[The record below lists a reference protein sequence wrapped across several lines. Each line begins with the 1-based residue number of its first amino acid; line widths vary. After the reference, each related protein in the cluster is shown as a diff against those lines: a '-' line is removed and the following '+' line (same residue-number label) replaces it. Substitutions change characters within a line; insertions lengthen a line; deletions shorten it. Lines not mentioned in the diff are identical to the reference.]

1 MINLKVVGLYASD
14 FSGGETR
21 LGDAQ
26 IIYDGQNYDVIDG
39 NCGKGATR
47 LISALKSMGIKNP
60 YLHISHPHWD
70 HRDGIRKIIADSYFK
85 PRALYCQNPDSITAH
100 NSEIKSDIN
109 ALRTVINEARAKDI
123 PVIYLNNGQ
132 QIVHGEIKF
141 TVYRD
146 FPKYTGNSDAYL
158 NDGSLCYWFPEIRY
172 LTTGDAGMW
181 CANRYNLHP
190 VFVKCGHHGNDMSG
204 DGLKPSQMC
213 PWLKKHGCLYY
224 WDNDFST
231 KLTGF
236 LMTGREDAVNAG
248 MTILDIH
255 GDIVATFG
263 AGKATIYHGGKSYSF
278 QVPYNGKG
286 EKVTPT
292 WEKGSK
298 GWWYKYPDGTW
309 ATGWRQI
316 VYKGEPKWFL
326 FDKDGWM
333 LTGWRYEGWSGGES
347 WFFMDYQTGVMKTGW
362 NLLPWGDGKM
372 DTFLLDPKTG
382 AMLTGWQYSTKDG
395 KAGWYYLDPKSGAM
409 HTGWIF
415 ENGYWYFLGADG
427 CMVTGWVDWKGRKCY
442 LEPVSGRNQGHCY
455 TSCVDTI
462 GGKTYSFDADGY
474 ATEIPAEIV
483 AAATAPAII
492 KNAGFRPG
500 RNCGTRVEKIKYIVI
515 HYTGSEGTA
524 AGNVNYFNN
533 GNRGAS
539 AHYFVDRSGEI
550 REYCDPLMYYA
561 WHCGGSLESSH
572 HPLHGICTNSN
583 SVGVEI
589 CTHYNG
595 SAWEFTTAA
604 VSAAVTLTK
613 YLMAKFGISA
623 DHVCRHYDVTG
634 KACPRVPGWGAVGGD
649 AEWKKFLAA
658 ITTQARPLTDNEK
671 FIEEIGAM
679 ARADMAKSG
688 ICAAVTVA
696 QAILESG
703 WGKSDL
709 AVKAN
714 NIFGMKCSLSGNTW
728 PGSTWDG
735 KSAYNKST
743 GEYYSGSY
751 TTVKA
756 DFRKYG
762 SWGES
767 VADHSAYLAGAK
779 NGSALRY
786 AGLVGCTDYRKAAQ
800 IIKNGGYATSP
811 DYVTKICN
819 IVEQYNLVR
828 FNTNYVAPATA
839 KPTATVTPAPA
850 SKVPYLVRVG
860 SGVQIFKAPAGAV
873 TKACPYGVYTIVEE
887 RNGYGK
893 LKSGAGWLK
902 LSAVT
907 KV

>member
-1 MINLKVVGLYASD
+1 MISIKALGMYSSD

-21 LGDAQ
+21 NGDTQ
-26 IIYDGQNYDVIDG
+26 IATDGKYFDVMDG
-39 NCGKGATR
+39 GCDRYATR
-47 LISALKSMGIKNP
+47 LITHLKSRNIRDP
-60 YLHISHPHWD
+60 YMHISHCHYD
-70 HRDGIRKIIADSYFK
+70 HRDGIEKILSDPWFS
-85 PRALYCQNPDSITAH
+85 PRGLYCQDPDSITGHSSA
-100 NSEIKSDIN
+100 IRSDIN
-109 ALRTVINEARAKDI
+109 ALRKIIDKAKNKGI
-123 PVIYLNNGQ
+123 PVIYLGNEDK
-132 QIVHGEIKF
+132 IEHGDIKI
-141 TVYRD
+141 TVYRQY
-146 FPKYTGNSDAYL
+146 PKYSGNSDAYL
-158 NDGSLCYWFPEIRY
+158 NDGSLCYWFAALRY
-172 LTTGDAGMW
+172 LTTGDASMW
-181 CANRYNLHP
+181 CAYKYNLNP
-190 VFVKCGHHGNDMSG
+190 LIVKGGHHGNDMSA
-204 DGLKPSQMC
+204 DGYLKPSQMC
-213 PWLKKHGCLYY
+213 VWLFMHGCRFY

-231 KLTGF
+231 KLTDF
-236 LMTGREDAVNAG
+236 LMTGREDAINAG
-248 MTILDIH
+248 MTFIDIH
-255 GDIVATFG
+255 GDIDMIFAE
-263 AGKATIYHGGKSYSF
+263 GKVTISHGGKTYTAA
-278 QVPYNGKG
+278 VPYQGKAL
-286 EKVTPT
+286 KAS

-298 GWWYKYPDGTW
+298 GMWYRYPDGTW

-316 VYKGEPKWFL
+316 EYKGEPKWFL

-362 NLLPWGDGKM
+362 NKLPWGDGKM

-474 ATEIPAEIV
+474 ATEISGSTAAE
-483 AAATAPAII
+483 APTII
-492 KNAGFRPG
+492 KNSGFHAG
-500 RNCGTRVEKIKYIVI
+500 RNCGIRTEKVKYIVI
-515 HYTGSEGTA
+515 HYTGNDGATA
-524 AGNVNYFNN
+524 AENVSYFNG

-539 AHYFVDRSGEI
+539 AHYFVDHSGEI
-550 REYCDPLMYYA
+550 REYCDPAAYYS
-561 WHCGGSLESSH
+561 WHCGGPLESSH
-572 HPLHGICTNSN
+572 HPLHEICTNRN
-583 SVGVEI
+583 SIGIEI
-589 CTHYNG
+589 CTRKSG
-595 SAWEFTTAA
+595 DVWTFTSAA

-658 ITTQARPLTDNEK
+658 ITAQARPLTDNEK

-709 AVKAN
+709 AVKAK

-728 PGSTWDG
+728 PGSSWDG
-735 KSAYNKST
+735 KSSYNKST

-756 DFRKYG
+756 DFRVYK
-762 SWGES
+762 SWAES

-819 IVEQYNLVR
+819 IVEQHNLVR
-828 FNTNYVAPATA
+828 FNTNYSAPANT
-839 KPTATVTPAPA
+839 KPATTVTPAPA

-860 SGVQIFKAPAGAV
+860 SGVQIYKAPAGAV
-873 TKACPYGVYTIVEE
+873 AKACPYGVYTIVEE

>member
-1 MINLKVVGLYASD
+1 MISIKALGMYSSD

-21 LGDAQ
+21 NGDTQ
-26 IIYDGQNYDVIDG
+26 IATDGKNFDVIDG
-39 NCGKGATR
+39 GCDRYATR
-47 LISALKSMGIKNP
+47 LSAHLKSINIRDP
-60 YLHISHPHWD
+60 YLHISHCHYD
-70 HRDGIRKIIADSYFK
+70 HRDGIDKILSDPWFK
-85 PRALYCQNPDSITAH
+85 PRGLYCQNPDSITGHSSA
-100 NSEIKSDIN
+100 IRSDIN
-109 ALRTVINEARAKDI
+109 ALRKIIDKAKSKGI
-123 PVIYLNNGQ
+123 PVIYLGNEDK
-132 QIVHGEIKF
+132 IEHGEIKI
-141 TVYRD
+141 TVYRQY
-146 FPKYTGNSDAYL
+146 PKYTGNSDAYL
-158 NDGSLCYWFPEIRY
+158 NDGSLCYWFAALRY
-172 LTTGDAGMW
+172 LTTGDASMW
-181 CANRYNLHP
+181 CAYKYNLNP
-190 VFVKCGHHGNDMSG
+190 LIVKGGHHGNDMSA
-204 DGLKPSQMC
+204 DGYLKPSQMC
-213 PWLKKHGCLYY
+213 PWLYKHGCRFY

-231 KLTGF
+231 RLTDF
-236 LMTGREDAVNAG
+236 LMTGREDAINAG
-248 MTILDIH
+248 MTFIDIH
-255 GDIVATFG
+255 GDIDMIFAE
-263 AGKATIYHGGKSYSF
+263 GKVTISHGGKTYTAA
-278 QVPYNGKG
+278 VPYQGKMLTG
-286 EKVTPT
+286 S
-292 WEKGSK
+292 WEQGSK
-298 GWWYKYPDGTW
+298 GWWYRYPDGTW

-316 VYKGEPKWFL
+316 EYKGEPKWFL

-362 NLLPWGDGKM
+362 NMLPWGDGKM

-474 ATEIPAEIV
+474 ATEISGSTTAE
-483 AAATAPAII
+483 APTII
-492 KNAGFRPG
+492 KNSGFHAG
-500 RNCGTRVEKIKYIVI
+500 RNCGTRTEKVKYIAI
-515 HYTGSEGTA
+515 HYTGNDGATA
-524 AGNVNYFNN
+524 AENVSYFNG

-539 AHYFVDRSGEI
+539 AHYFVDHSGEI
-550 REYCDPLMYYA
+550 REYCDPAAYYS
-561 WHCGGSLESSH
+561 WHCGGPLESSH
-572 HPLHGICTNSN
+572 HPLHDICTNRN
-583 SVGVEI
+583 SIGIEI
-589 CTHYNG
+589 CTRKSG
-595 SAWEFTTAA
+595 GVWTFT
-604 VSAAVTLTK
+604 SAAVNSAIALTK
-613 YLMAKFGISA
+613 YLMTKFGVSA

-658 ITTQARPLTDNEK
+658 ITIQARPLTDNEK

-709 AVKAN
+709 AMKAK

-728 PGSTWDG
+728 PGSSWDG
-735 KSAYNKST
+735 KSSYNKST

-756 DFRKYG
+756 DFRAYK
-762 SWGES
+762 SWAES

-828 FNTNYVAPATA
+828 FNTNYSAPVNTKPAT
-839 KPTATVTPAPA
+839 TVTPAPA

-860 SGVQIFKAPAGAV
+860 SGVQIYKAPAGAV
-873 TKACPYGVYTIVEE
+873 AKTCPYGVYTIVEE
-887 RNGYGK
+887 KNGYGK

-902 LSAVT
+902 LGAVT

>member
-1 MINLKVVGLYASD
+1 MISIKALGMYSSD

-21 LGDAQ
+21 NGDTQ
-26 IIYDGQNYDVIDG
+26 IATDGKNFDVIDG
-39 NCGKGATR
+39 GCDKYATR
-47 LISALKSMGIKNP
+47 LITHLKSINIRDP
-60 YLHISHPHWD
+60 FLHISHCHYD
-70 HRDGIRKIIADSYFK
+70 HRDGINKILSDPWFK
-85 PRALYCQNPDSITAH
+85 PRGLYCQNPDSITGHSSA
-100 NSEIKSDIN
+100 IRSDIN
-109 ALRTVINEARAKDI
+109 ALRKIIDKAKSKGI
-123 PVIYLNNGQ
+123 PVIYLGNEDK
-132 QIVHGEIKF
+132 IEHGEIKI
-141 TVYRD
+141 TVYRQY
-146 FPKYTGNSDAYL
+146 PKYTGNSDAYL
-158 NDGSLCYWFPEIRY
+158 NDGSLCYWFAALRY
-172 LTTGDAGMW
+172 LTTGDASMW
-181 CANRYNLHP
+181 CAYKYNLNP
-190 VFVKCGHHGNDMSG
+190 LIVKGGHHGNDMSA
-204 DGLKPSQMC
+204 DGYLKPSQMC
-213 PWLKKHGCLYY
+213 PWLYKRGCRFY

-231 KLTGF
+231 RLTDF
-236 LMTGREDAVNAG
+236 LMTGREDAINAG
-248 MTILDIH
+248 MTFIDIH
-255 GDIVATFG
+255 GDIDMVFAE
-263 AGKATIYHGGKSYSF
+263 GKVTIKHAGKSYTAE
-278 QVPYNGKG
+278 VPYQGKAL
-286 EKVTPT
+286 KAS

-298 GWWYKYPDGTW
+298 GWWYRYPDGTW

-333 LTGWRYEGWSGGES
+333 LTGWRFEGWSGGVA

-415 ENGYWYFLGADG
+415 ENGYWYYLGSDG
-427 CMVTGWVDWKGRKCY
+427 RMVTGWVDWKGRKCY

-462 GGKTYSFDADGY
+462 GGKTYCFDADGY
-474 ATEIPAEIV
+474 ATEISGST
-483 AAATAPAII
+483 AAAAPAII
-492 KNAGFRPG
+492 KNAGFHPG
-500 RNCGTRVEKIKYIVI
+500 RNCGQRTEKIQYIAI
-515 HYTGSEGTA
+515 HYTGNDGATA
-524 AGNVNYFNN
+524 AENVSYFNG

-539 AHYFVDRSGEI
+539 AHYFVDLSGEI
-550 REYCDPLMYYA
+550 REYCDPAAYYS
-561 WHCGGSLESSH
+561 WHCGGPLESSH
-572 HPLHGICTNSN
+572 HPLHGICTNRN
-583 SVGVEI
+583 SIGIEI
-589 CTHYNG
+589 CTRKSG
-595 SAWEFTTAA
+595 GVWTFTSAA
-604 VSAAVTLTK
+604 VSAAIALTK
-613 YLMAKFGISA
+613 YLMTKFGVSA

-649 AEWKKFLAA
+649 AEWKKFLAS
-658 ITTQARPLTDNEK
+658 ITTQPKPLTDNEK

-709 AVKAN
+709 AVKAK

-728 PGSTWDG
+728 PGSSWDG
-735 KSAYNKST
+735 KSSYNKST

-756 DFRKYG
+756 DFRVYK
-762 SWGES
+762 SWAES
-767 VADHSAYLAGAK
+767 VADHSAYLAGAR

-786 AGLVGCTDYRKAAQ
+786 AGLVGCTDYRQAAQ

-819 IVEQYNLVR
+819 IVEQYNLAR

-839 KPTATVTPAPA
+839 KPTATATPAPA
-850 SKVPYLVRVG
+850 PKVPYLVRVG
-860 SGVQIFKAPAGAV
+860 SGVQIYKAPAGAV
-873 TKACPYGVYTIVEE
+873 AKTCPYGVYTIVEE
-887 RNGYGK
+887 KNGYGK

>member
-1 MINLKVVGLYASD
+1 MISIKALGMYSSD

-21 LGDAQ
+21 NGDTQ
-26 IIYDGQNYDVIDG
+26 IATDGKYFDVMDG
-39 NCGKGATR
+39 GCDRYATR
-47 LISALKSMGIKNP
+47 LITHLKSRNIRDP
-60 YLHISHPHWD
+60 YMHISHCHYD
-70 HRDGIRKIIADSYFK
+70 HRDGIEKILSDPWFS
-85 PRALYCQNPDSITAH
+85 PRGLYCQDPDSITGHSSA
-100 NSEIKSDIN
+100 IRSDIN
-109 ALRTVINEARAKDI
+109 ALRKIIDKAKNKGI
-123 PVIYLNNGQ
+123 PVIYLGNEDK
-132 QIVHGEIKF
+132 IEHGDIKI
-141 TVYRD
+141 TVYRQY
-146 FPKYTGNSDAYL
+146 PKYSGNSDAYL
-158 NDGSLCYWFPEIRY
+158 NDGSLCYWFAAQRY
-172 LTTGDAGMW
+172 LTTGDASMW
-181 CANRYNLHP
+181 CAYKYNLNP
-190 VFVKCGHHGNDMSG
+190 LIVKGGHHGNDMSA
-204 DGLKPSQMC
+204 DGYLKPSQMC
-213 PWLKKHGCLYY
+213 VWLFMHGCRFY

-231 KLTGF
+231 RLTDF
-236 LMTGREDAVNAG
+236 LMTGREDAINAG
-248 MTILDIH
+248 MTFIDIH
-255 GDIVATFG
+255 GDIDMIFAE
-263 AGKATIYHGGKSYSF
+263 GKVTISHGGKTYTAA
-278 QVPYNGKG
+278 VPYQGKAL
-286 EKVTPT
+286 KAS

-298 GWWYKYPDGTW
+298 GMWYRYPDGTW

-316 VYKGEPKWFL
+316 EYKGEPKWFL

-362 NLLPWGDGKM
+362 NKLPWGDGKM

-474 ATEIPAEIV
+474 ATEISGSTAAE
-483 AAATAPAII
+483 APTII
-492 KNAGFRPG
+492 KNSGFHAG
-500 RNCGTRVEKIKYIVI
+500 RNCGIRTEKVKYIVI
-515 HYTGSEGTA
+515 HYTGNDGATA
-524 AGNVNYFNN
+524 AENVSYFNG

-539 AHYFVDRSGEI
+539 AHYFVDHSGEI
-550 REYCDPLMYYA
+550 REYCDPAAYYS
-561 WHCGGSLESSH
+561 WHCGGPLESSH
-572 HPLHGICTNSN
+572 HPLHEICTNRN
-583 SVGVEI
+583 SIGIEI
-589 CTHYNG
+589 CTRKSG
-595 SAWEFTTAA
+595 DVWTFTSAA

-658 ITTQARPLTDNEK
+658 ITAQARPLTDNEK

-709 AVKAN
+709 AVKAK

-728 PGSTWDG
+728 PGSSWDG
-735 KSAYNKST
+735 KSSYNKST

-756 DFRKYG
+756 DFRVYK
-762 SWGES
+762 SWAES

-819 IVEQYNLVR
+819 IVEQHNLVR
-828 FNTNYVAPATA
+828 FNTNYSAPANT
-839 KPTATVTPAPA
+839 KPATTVTPAPA

-860 SGVQIFKAPAGAV
+860 SGVQIYKAPAGAV
-873 TKACPYGVYTIVEE
+873 AKACPYGVYTIVEE

>member
-190 VFVKCGHHGNDMSG
+190 VFVKGGHHGNDMSG

-236 LMTGREDAVNAG
+236 LMTGREDAANAG

-347 WFFMDYQTGVMKTGW
+347 WFLTCSR
-362 NLLPWGDGKM
+362 
-372 DTFLLDPKTG
+372 G
-382 AMLTGWQYSTKDG
+382 AMERWT
-395 KAGWYYLDPKSGAM
+395 
-409 HTGWIF
+409 
-415 ENGYWYFLGADG
+415 
-427 CMVTGWVDWKGRKCY
+427 R
-442 LEPVSGRNQGHCY
+442 
-455 TSCVDTI
+455 SC
-462 GGKTYSFDADGY
+462 S
-474 ATEIPAEIV
+474 IPR
-483 AAATAPAII
+483 PA
-492 KNAGFRPG
+492 R
-500 RNCGTRVEKIKYIVI
+500 C
-515 HYTGSEGTA
+515 
-524 AGNVNYFNN
+524 
-533 GNRGAS
+533 
-539 AHYFVDRSGEI
+539 
-550 REYCDPLMYYA
+550 
-561 WHCGGSLESSH
+561 
-572 HPLHGICTNSN
+572 
-583 SVGVEI
+583 
-589 CTHYNG
+589 
-595 SAWEFTTAA
+595 
-604 VSAAVTLTK
+604 
-613 YLMAKFGISA
+613 
-623 DHVCRHYDVTG
+623 
-634 KACPRVPGWGAVGGD
+634 
-649 AEWKKFLAA
+649 
-658 ITTQARPLTDNEK
+658 
-671 FIEEIGAM
+671 
-679 ARADMAKSG
+679 
-688 ICAAVTVA
+688 
-696 QAILESG
+696 
-703 WGKSDL
+703 
-709 AVKAN
+709 
-714 NIFGMKCSLSGNTW
+714 
-728 PGSTWDG
+728 
-735 KSAYNKST
+735 
-743 GEYYSGSY
+743 
-751 TTVKA
+751 
-756 DFRKYG
+756 
-762 SWGES
+762 
-767 VADHSAYLAGAK
+767 
-779 NGSALRY
+779 
-786 AGLVGCTDYRKAAQ
+786 
-800 IIKNGGYATSP
+800 
-811 DYVTKICN
+811 
-819 IVEQYNLVR
+819 
-828 FNTNYVAPATA
+828 
-839 KPTATVTPAPA
+839 
-850 SKVPYLVRVG
+850 
-860 SGVQIFKAPAGAV
+860 
-873 TKACPYGVYTIVEE
+873 
-887 RNGYGK
+887 
-893 LKSGAGWLK
+893 
-902 LSAVT
+902 
-907 KV
+907 

>member
-158 NDGSLCYWFPEIRY
+158 NDGSLSYWFPEIRY

-236 LMTGREDAVNAG
+236 LMTGREDAANAG

-316 VYKGEPKWFL
+316 EYKGEPKWFL

-362 NLLPWGDGKM
+362 NMLPWGDGKM

-455 TSCVDTI
+455 VSCVDTI

-474 ATEIPAEIV
+474 ATEISGSTAAE
-483 AAATAPAII
+483 APTII
-492 KNAGFRPG
+492 KNSGFHAD
-500 RNCGTRVEKIKYIVI
+500 RNCGTRTEKVKYIVI

-524 AGNVNYFNN
+524 VNNVNYFNN

-550 REYCDPLMYYA
+550 REYCDPATYYA

-572 HPLHGICTNSN
+572 HPMHNICTNRN
-583 SVGVEI
+583 SIGIEI
-589 CTHYNG
+589 CTHNNG
-595 SAWEFTTAA
+595 GTWEFTAAA
-604 VSAAVTLTK
+604 VNAAITLTK
-613 YLMAKFGISA
+613 YLMARFGVPA
-623 DHVCRHYDVTG
+623 GNVCRHYDVTG
-634 KACPRVPGWGAVGGD
+634 KSCPRVSDWGPVGGD

-709 AVKAN
+709 AVKAK

-728 PGSTWDG
+728 PGSSWDG
-735 KSAYNKST
+735 KSSYNKST

-756 DFRKYG
+756 DFRVYK
-762 SWGES
+762 SWAES

-828 FNTNYVAPATA
+828 FNTNYSAPANT
-839 KPTATVTPAPA
+839 KPATTVTPAPA

-860 SGVQIFKAPAGAV
+860 SGVQIYKAPAGAV
-873 TKACPYGVYTIVEE
+873 AKACPYGVYTIVEE
-887 RNGYGK
+887 KNGYGK

>member
-1 MINLKVVGLYASD
+1 MISIKALGMYSSD

-21 LGDAQ
+21 NGDTQ
-26 IIYDGQNYDVIDG
+26 IATDGKNFDVIDG
-39 NCGKGATR
+39 GCDRYATR
-47 LISALKSMGIKNP
+47 LITHLKSINIRDP
-60 YLHISHPHWD
+60 YLHISHCHYD
-70 HRDGIRKIIADSYFK
+70 HRDGIDKILSDPWFK
-85 PRALYCQNPDSITAH
+85 PRGLYCQDPDSITGHSSA
-100 NSEIKSDIN
+100 IRSDIN
-109 ALRTVINEARAKDI
+109 ALRKIIDKAKSKGI
-123 PVIYLNNGQ
+123 PVIYLGNEDK
-132 QIVHGEIKF
+132 IEHGEIKI
-141 TVYRD
+141 TVYRQY
-146 FPKYTGNSDAYL
+146 PKYSGNSDAYL
-158 NDGSLCYWFPEIRY
+158 NDGSLCYWFAAQRY
-172 LTTGDAGMW
+172 LTTGDASMW
-181 CANRYNLHP
+181 CAYKYNLNP
-190 VFVKCGHHGNDMSG
+190 LIVKGGHHGNDMSA
-204 DGLKPSQMC
+204 DGFLKPSQMC
-213 PWLKKHGCLYY
+213 PWLYKHGCRFY
-224 WDNDFST
+224 WDNDFSLR
-231 KLTGF
+231 LTDF
-236 LMTGREDAVNAG
+236 LMTGREDAINAG
-248 MTILDIH
+248 MTFIDIH
-255 GDIVATFG
+255 GDIDMIFAE
-263 AGKATIYHGGKSYSF
+263 GKVTISHGGKTYTAA
-278 QVPYNGKG
+278 VPYQGKAL
-286 EKVTPT
+286 KAS

-316 VYKGEPKWFL
+316 EYKGEPKWFL

-483 AAATAPAII
+483 AAAEAPAII
-492 KNAGFRPG
+492 KNANFHPG
-500 RNCGTRVEKIKYIVI
+500 RNCGTRTEKVQYIVI

-524 AGNVNYFNN
+524 VGNVNYFNN

-583 SVGVEI
+583 SVGIEI
-589 CTHYNG
+589 CTHNNG
-595 SAWEFTTAA
+595 GRWEFTAAA
-604 VSAAVTLTK
+604 VNAAITLTK

-762 SWGES
+762 SWAES

-779 NGSALRY
+779 SGSALRY
-786 AGLVGCTDYRKAAQ
+786 AGLVGCTNYKQAAQ
-800 IIKNGGYATSP
+800 IIKNGDYATSP
-811 DYVTKICN
+811 DYVSKICN
-819 IVEQYNLVR
+819 IVEQYNLIR
-828 FNTNYVAPATA
+828 FNTNYSGSITSVPTQPVAR
-839 KPTATVTPAPA
+839 
-850 SKVPYLVRVG
+850 VPYLVKTG
-860 SGVQIFKAPAGAV
+860 SGVQIYKTPGGAVARSCPAGI
-873 TKACPYGVYTIVEE
+873 YTIVEE
-887 RNGYGK
+887 RDGYGR

-902 LSAVT
+902 LSTVT
-907 KV
+907 KQ